1 MDLLEIII
9 VIAMIV
15 LMARIASADDQSPWL
30 WGGLT
35 FALCAAAIVLIP
47 LPIIRLAIVGGVVFI
62 AMIVYKV
69 MKDR

>member
-1 MDLLEIII
+1 MLEILI

-15 LMARIASADDQSPWL
+15 LMAKIASADDQSPWL

-35 FALCAAAIVLIP
+35 FALSVAALVLIP
-47 LPIIRLAIVGGVVFI
+47 LPIIRLAIVGVVVFI

>member
-1 MDLLEIII
+1 MLEILI

-15 LMARIASADDQSPWL
+15 LMAKIASADDQSPWL

-35 FALCAAAIVLIP
+35 FALSAAAIVLIP
-47 LPIIRLAIVGGVVFI
+47 LPIIRLAIVGVVVFI